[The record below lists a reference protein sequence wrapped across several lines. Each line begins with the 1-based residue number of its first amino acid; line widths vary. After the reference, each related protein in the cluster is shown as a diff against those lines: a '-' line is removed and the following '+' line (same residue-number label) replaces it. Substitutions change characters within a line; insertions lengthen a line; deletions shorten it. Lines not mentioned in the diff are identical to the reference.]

1 MLLAPTAWRNHIAHG
16 RAWTASRTDR
26 DAVRRALTIG
36 AAAPLRVVLGLP
48 DLRLNGSS
56 GSSR

>member
-1 MLLAPTAWRNHIAHG
+1 MLQAPTAWRNDVAHG
-16 RAWTASRTDR
+16 RAWTASRTDG

-48 DLRLNGSS
+48 DLR
-56 GSSR
+56 